1 MEDNFFCRELS
12 ATLAEPLIG
21 TAVPVNTWFLLEYT
35 QPWYEKVTEEI
46 QESQLPP
53 AVQRWLAEQ
62 LARVENGRLQ
72 FIKQQPAVPTHP
84 LHFYVA
90 SLHSHHSVVYRFQLP
105 DYNALLEIDIDDL
118 LTGQRRYEPY
128 RYHKPLFF
136 VCTHGK
142 RDRCCALHGLLLY
155 YGLDKVMGFDV
166 WQTTHLGGHRF
177 APTLLSLP
185 DGHVYGRLSPA
196 DVPHLLASQ
205 QEQHVLLDNLR
216 GYSGYD
222 TVTQIAD
229 HHLRHSLNQINWQA
243 LQHLHTTAIAP
254 DRWQAVFRANGQT
267 ISVEVET
274 ADSLTLSA
282 SCSATKQ
289 KTIPQYRIRHP

>member
-1 MEDNFFCRELS
+1 MVNDFFCSELS
-12 ATLAEPLIG
+12 TALAEPLIG

-35 QPWYEKVTEEI
+35 QPWYEKVTETDEN
-46 QESQLPP
+46 QLPP
-53 AVQRWLAEQ
+53 FVQHWLAEQ

-72 FIKQQPAVPTHP
+72 FIKQQPAVPSHP

-90 SLHSHHSVVYRFQLP
+90 SLHNHRSLVYRFQLP
-105 DYNALLEIDIDDL
+105 DHDALMDIEMDALLA
-118 LTGQRRYEPY
+118 GHPRYEPF

-155 YGLDKVMGFDV
+155 YALDKIMGFDV

-185 DGHVYGRLSPA
+185 DGHVYGRLSPD
-196 DVPHLLASQ
+196 DVPNLLASQ
-205 QEQHVLLDNLR
+205 QARHVLLDNLR

-229 HHLRHSLNQINWQA
+229 YHLRRSLDQTGWQA
-243 LQHLHTTAIAP
+243 LQYLHTKALAP
-254 DRWQAVFRANGQT
+254 DRWQVIFRAKGQT
-267 ISVEVET
+267 ANIEVET
-274 ADSLTLSA
+274 ADSLTLPL
-282 SCSATKQ
+282 SCSTSKQ
-289 KTIPQYRIRHP
+289 KTIPQYRIRQP